1 MKNMPKG
8 IVFVLFIA
16 ILPFLIFLFM
26 TQGQTMDF
34 EHYQDKVKQLS
45 TFPIDSEWGQG
56 RSAFGGLTAA
66 LVLTHI
72 EQQTGLTD
80 RDLRTINIHFCGAVI
95 LDQPCVFTHRV
106 LSKGKSV
113 FQVEGQLLQDGQ
125 VKTQIVAC
133 FSAQRQSSIQV
144 AHKPVF
150 AEKSLSE
157 AMQFP
162 FIKGLAPDF
171 VQYFDLRITDGSLPV
186 SGTKQSRLAGWMR
199 FRDPTK
205 PLDDSAMLCL
215 IDAWP
220 PAVMPML
227 DKPAPTSSITWNLE
241 FIQPRESL
249 QADDYLYYECDVIQA
264 DFGYAH
270 TEAKIF
276 HPNGQLLALSR
287 QLVGVYDKRG

>member
-1 MKNMPKG
+1 MPKG
-8 IVFVLFIA
+8 IAFTLFIA
-16 ILPFLIFLFM
+16 ILRALKYFSIA
-26 TQGQTMDF
+26 QGTKMDF
-34 EHYQDKVKQLS
+34 EYYQDLVRQVS
-45 TFPIDSEWGQG
+45 TFPIDSAWGQG

-72 EQQTGLTD
+72 EKKTGLTD
-80 RDLRTINIHFCGAVI
+80 RDLRTINIHFCGAVM
-95 LDQPCVFTHRV
+95 LDKPCEFTHRV
-106 LSKGKSV
+106 LSEGKSV

-144 AHKPVF
+144 THKPVF

-157 AMQFP
+157 TMRFP
-162 FIKGLAPDF
+162 FVKGMAPDF
-171 VQYFDLRITDGSLPV
+171 VQYFDLRITDGNLPA
-186 SGTKQSRLAGWMR
+186 SSSKQSRLAGWMR
-199 FRDPTK
+199 FANPTK
-205 PLDDSAMLCL
+205 SLDDSAMLAL

-241 FIQPRESL
+241 FIQPRDAL
-249 QADDYLYYECDVIQA
+249 QANDYLFYECDVIQA

-270 TEAKIF
+270 TQAKIF

>member
-1 MKNMPKG
+1 
-8 IVFVLFIA
+8 
-16 ILPFLIFLFM
+16 
-26 TQGQTMDF
+26 MDF
-34 EHYQDKVKQLS
+34 EYYQNKVKQVS
-45 TFPIDSEWGQG
+45 TFPIDSAWGQG
-56 RSAFGGLTAA
+56 RGAFGGLTAA
-66 LVLTHI
+66 LVLTYI

-95 LDQPCVFTHRV
+95 LDESCVFTHRV
-106 LSKGKSV
+106 LSEGKSV

-133 FSAQRQSSIQV
+133 FGAQRRSSIQV

-241 FIQPRESL
+241 FIQPRELL

-270 TEAKIF
+270 TEAKVF
-276 HPNGQLLALSR
+276 HSNGQLLALSR